1 MVRYPVVED
10 MLRSIAEDCSTEN
23 VVRQAQR
30 LTTDERRHL
39 RSLMNLVEHTII
51 DAEYSE
57 LFGGKDGNNQP

>member
-23 VVRQAQR
+23 VVRQSQR

-39 RSLMNLVEHTII
+39 RALMNLVEHTII
-51 DAEYSE
+51 DKEFEE
-57 LFGGKDGNNQP
+57 LFGGEDGNN

>member
-23 VVRQAQR
+23 VVRQSQR

-39 RSLMNLVEHTII
+39 RALMNLVEHTII
-51 DAEYSE
+51 DKEYEE
-57 LFGGKDGNNQP
+57 LFGGEDGNN